1 MTTPGALTTE
11 LRSEVEVDGDNEETA
26 DEGEH
31 GWTEMVIGEAN
42 GA

>member
-26 DEGEH
+26 DEDGY
-31 GWTEMVIGEAN
+31 GWTEMVRGEAN